1 MPTVDTPQVVVLVL
15 ATVIVAVASAG
26 ILWREMGRGAE
37 GGFLPGWRD
46 RLGLAATLGGLA
58 VLLTWI
64 WSAA

>member
-1 MPTVDTPQVVVLVL
+1 MPSVDSSQIIALSF
-15 ATVIVAVASAG
+15 ATLIVAVASG
-26 ILWREMGRGAE
+26 VILWREMGRGAE